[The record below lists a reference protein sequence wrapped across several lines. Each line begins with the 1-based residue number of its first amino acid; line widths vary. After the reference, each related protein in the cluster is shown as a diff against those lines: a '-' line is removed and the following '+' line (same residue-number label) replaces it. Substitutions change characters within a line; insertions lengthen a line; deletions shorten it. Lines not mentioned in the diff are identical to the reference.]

1 MIFLSAIIVTYLF
14 IMLLFIIVN
23 VLDVNNEEINMRIA
37 FSNFQNVVII
47 AVNKKLLIYI
57 INYTKVNVDCCF
69 ID

>member
-1 MIFLSAIIVTYLF
+1 
-14 IMLLFIIVN
+14 MLN
-23 VLDVNNEEINMRIA
+23 VNNEEINMRIA